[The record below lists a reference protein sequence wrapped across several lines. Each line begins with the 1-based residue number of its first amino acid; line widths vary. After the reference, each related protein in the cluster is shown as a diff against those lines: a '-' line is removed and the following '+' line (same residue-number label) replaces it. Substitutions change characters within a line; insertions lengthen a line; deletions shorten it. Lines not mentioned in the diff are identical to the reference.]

1 MQNAVFNIAD
11 EQFSSGSSP
20 SRQGLLRCNERVM
33 LAVLQT
39 SETRTA
45 YCESAANASNG
56 IPAGHLIC
64 AKEASSKGNLKMIVI
79 KRNGPLGSPS
89 P

>member
-11 EQFSSGSSP
+11 E
-20 SRQGLLRCNERVM
+20 RQDCWLLRCNERVM

-45 YCESAANASNG
+45 YCAASRVG
-56 IPAGHLIC
+56 
-64 AKEASSKGNLKMIVI
+64 EVT
-79 KRNGPLGSPS
+79 GSLRQMGT
-89 P
+89 